1 MMFWIRIYIHTL
13 SHASDLTKSAP
24 NLHFCSIKP
33 NVNISKQKSRRRKI
47 FQNIQQIWLHN
58 HRAKN
63 QNVNHVGISRCL
75 NLYLQVRVRKYISKY
90 TYIFSLMRND
100 FYIYPQLFNFPSQN
114 TMYFSNEMIRKSQ
127 PRYIF
132 KLCIVHEKLWS
143 LSIIGVTFSVT
154 L

>member
-1 MMFWIRIYIHTL
+1 MLLWIKIYIHTL

-75 NLYLQVRVRKYISKY
+75 NLYLQARVRKYNISKY
-90 TYIFSLMRND
+90 TYIFS
-100 FYIYPQLFNFPSQN
+100 SQN